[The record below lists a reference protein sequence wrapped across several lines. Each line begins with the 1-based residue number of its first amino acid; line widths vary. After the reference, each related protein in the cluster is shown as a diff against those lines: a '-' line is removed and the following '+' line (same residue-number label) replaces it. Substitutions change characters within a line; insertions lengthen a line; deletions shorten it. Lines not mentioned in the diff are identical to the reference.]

1 MSEVKI
7 FAGSNSLPLAEKIAK
22 NYGKKLGEVTMS
34 RFSDGEMSPSFDE
47 SIRGCTV
54 FLIQSTTPPS
64 DNFLELCLMIDAAK
78 RASAYK
84 VCAVIPYYGYARQ
97 DRKDRPR
104 VSIAAKLLA
113 NMLTSAG
120 ADRIMTCDLHAGQI
134 QGFFDIP
141 LDHLNGS
148 AIFVPYLSALNLP
161 NMIFAAPDVG
171 GVARA
176 RGYAKHFEVEMVVCD
191 KHRKRAHE
199 IASMQVIGDVEG
211 KDVILVDDL
220 VDTAGFKRANL
231 DSASLTEL
239 REEGNVPCVVY
250 GPGIPEQIHFYT
262 PIILFRELIYT
273 PEVHLVELNIEGKIV
288 KAVLKEA
295 QYHPV
300 SENILHVDFMAYTE
314 ERPIKFEIP
323 VKVTGSSPGIAKGGK
338 LEFKTRTLKVK
349 GLAKNFPDFVQID
362 ISELDL
368 GKSFKVGDVNV
379 EGFEILTSPN
389 VSIVTIGI
397 PRALRGKKGEA

>member
-7 FAGSNSLPLAEKIAK
+7 FAGTNSLHLSEKIAK
-22 NYGKKLGEVTMS
+22 NYGKRLGDLTMS
-34 RFSDGEMSPSFDE
+34 KFSDGEMSPSFDE

-54 FLIQSTTPPS
+54 FVIQSTNPPS
-64 DNFLELCLMIDAAK
+64 DNIMELCLMIDAAK

-84 VCAVIPYYGYARQ
+84 VCAVIPYFGYARQ

-104 VSIAAKLLA
+104 VSIAAKLIA

-148 AIFVPYLSALNLP
+148 AIFAPYLSTLRLP

-176 RGYAKHFEVEMVVCD
+176 RSFAKHFEVEMVVCD
-191 KHRKRAHE
+191 KHRKRANE

-220 VDTAGFKRANL
+220 VDTAGTLCKAAQIIREKGATSVRAIVTHGVL
-231 DSASLTEL
+231 SGKAYE
-239 REEGNVPCVVY
+239 
-250 GPGIPEQIHFYT
+250 
-262 PIILFRELIYT
+262 
-273 PEVHLVELNIEGKIV
+273 NIENSFLEELVITDTITPKMTSSKIRV
-288 KAVLKEA
+288 LSVADLFAKAIHA
-295 QYHPV
+295 
-300 SENILHVDFMAYTE
+300 
-314 ERPIKFEIP
+314 
-323 VKVTGSSPGIAKGGK
+323 VTGNTSISSLFI
-338 LEFKTRTLKVK
+338 
-349 GLAKNFPDFVQID
+349 
-362 ISELDL
+362 
-368 GKSFKVGDVNV
+368 
-379 EGFEILTSPN
+379 
-389 VSIVTIGI
+389 
-397 PRALRGKKGEA
+397 